1 MSTQRFVI
9 VGGGQAAAAAAAELR
24 DREFDGE
31 IVILSEEHEY
41 PYERPPLS
49 KDYLLTGDTTDLYFK
64 PAEWYGEAKVEVVFG
79 AKVTG
84 VDPKAK
90 VLTLADGS
98 EQRYDKLLIATG
110 GRPKVIPSIS
120 GERVR
125 YLRDKV
131 DADRM
136 NEELTEGSTLVV
148 IGAGFVGCEV
158 AASARKRGVN
168 VVVIEAFDVP
178 MKRALGD
185 AVGAAMAQVHL
196 NNGVDLQ
203 CSTTIESVTESG
215 DKVVV
220 VTNNGTVEADY
231 LLVAIGMTPNVEL
244 LEGSGIEIDNGIVVD
259 EFCRTSD
266 PDVFAAGDVANAW
279 DPEAGH
285 RVRVEHYDNAAKQG
299 AAAAANML
307 GAEVAYTDAHWFW
320 SDQYEHSLQAVGLAK
335 DYDAVVIRKESPDEL
350 AFAAFYVKD
359 NKVQAA
365 FSLDNSKEIMRVRK
379 LIAAGTEV
387 THEQLADPSCDL
399 RKIGQ
404 PARERGPRPK

>member
-31 IVILSEEHEY
+31 IVLLTEEHEY

-49 KDYLLTGDTTDLYFK
+49 KEYLLTGDAEDLYFQ
-64 PAEWYGEAKVEVVFG
+64 PAQWYAENKVEVVFG

-98 EQRYDKLLIATG
+98 EQRYDKLLITTG

-120 GERVR
+120 GDRVR

-131 DADRM
+131 DADKM
-136 NEELTEGSTLVV
+136 NSELTEGTTLVV

-168 VVVIEAFDVP
+168 VVVLEALEAP
-178 MKRALGD
+178 MLRACGSE
-185 AVGAAMAQVHL
+185 VGLAMAEVHR
-196 NNGVDLQ
+196 NNGVDLKLE
-203 CSTTIESVTESG
+203 TAIESVEHAG
-215 DKVVV
+215 DKVHVRTSAGEIV
-220 VTNNGTVEADY
+220 ADY
-231 LLVAIGMTPNVEL
+231 VLVAIGMTPNTEL
-244 LEGSGIEIDNGIVVD
+244 LDGSGIEVDNGIVVD
-259 EFCRTSD
+259 EFCRSSD

-285 RVRVEHYDNAAKQG
+285 RVRVEHYDNASKQG

-307 GAEVAYTDAHWFW
+307 GAEEPYTDAHWFW
-320 SDQYEHSLQAVGLAK
+320 SDQYEHNLQAVGLAK
-335 DYDAVVIRKESPDEL
+335 DYDQVVIRKEDPDAH

-365 FSLDNSKEIMRVRK
+365 FALDNSKEILRVRK

-387 THEQLADPSCDL
+387 TPEQLADPSVDL
-399 RKIGQ
+399 RKIGR
-404 PARERGPRPK
+404 PDRGPRPK